1 MRHGRTGLSSVS
13 SPLLKSPSIHLGNIL
28 LIASLTKTLSES
40 GTRNLDPNSI
50 PISEPLVIQILRKH
64 SLEPSK
70 KLDFFN
76 WCRSVKPNF
85 KHSAVT
91 YSHIFRTL
99 CRSGFVEEVPNLL
112 FAMKEDGVLVDSDTF
127 KFLLDA
133 FIRSGKFDS
142 ALEILDFMEELG
154 AGLNLRVYD
163 SVLVALIRK
172 DQVGLALSLFFKL
185 LEACNGND
193 DGNSVDSSL
202 PGSIAINELLVAL
215 RKAHMRREF
224 KQVFDILRE
233 KREFEFDTCG
243 YNICIHSFGCWGD
256 LGASL
261 KLFKEMKEKEKS
273 FGSFGPDLCTYNS
286 LIDVLCLVGKV
297 KDALVVWEE
306 LKVSGHEPDAFT
318 YRILIQGCS
327 KSYRMDDATK
337 IFSEMQYNGFA
348 MDTVVYNSLLN
359 GLFKARKV
367 MEACQF
373 FEKMVQDGVRA
384 SCWTYNILIDG
395 LFRNGRAEAAYTLF
409 CDLKKKGQ
417 FVDGIT
423 YSIVVLQLC
432 REGQLEG
439 ALRLVEEMEARGF
452 IVDLVTITSL
462 LIGFHKQG
470 RWDWTE
476 RLMKHIRD
484 GNLVPN
490 VLKWKANMEASMK
503 NPPKNRKDYTPL
515 FPSKGDFREIM
526 NLLGSVGQAMGT
538 NLDSEDCDEKD
549 QEKPSIDTDQWS
561 SSPYMDQLANQGK
574 STERSSQLFSLIRG
588 QRVQEKGIGSFD
600 VDMVNTFLSIF
611 LAKGKLS
618 LACKLFEVF
627 TDMGV
632 DPVSYTYNSIMSS
645 FVKKGYFNEAWGVL
659 NEMDEKVCPA
669 DIATYNLIIQ
679 GLGKMGR
686 ADIASSVLD
695 KLMKQGGYLDVVMYN
710 TLVNALGKAGRVDEA
725 SKLFEQMRTSGINP
739 DVITYNTLIEVHTKA
754 GQLQDAYKF
763 LKMMLDA
770 GCSPNHVTDTI
781 LDNLGKEIEKMRLQ
795 KASMVRTDNGDE
807 T

>member
-1 MRHGRTGLSSVS
+1 MRHARTAISSLS
-13 SPLLKSPSIHLGNIL
+13 SPLLKNPSIHLGNIL
-28 LIASLTKTLSES
+28 LIASITKTLSES

-50 PISEPLVIQILRKH
+50 PLSETLVLQILRKN

-76 WCRSVKPNF
+76 WCRSFKPNV

-112 FAMKEDGVLVDSDTF
+112 LSMKEDDVLVDSETF

-133 FIRSGKFDS
+133 LIRSGKFDT
-142 ALEILDFMEELG
+142 AFDILDYMEELG
-154 AGLNLRVYD
+154 ARLNPSVYD
-163 SVLVALIRK
+163 SVLVALVKK
-172 DQVGLALSLFFKL
+172 DQVNLALSIFFKL

-193 DGNSVDSSL
+193 NGNSVACSL
-202 PGSIAINELLVAL
+202 PGSIAINGLLVAL
-215 RKAHMRREF
+215 RKADMKAEF
-224 KQVFDILRE
+224 KQVFDKLRG
-233 KREFEFDTCG
+233 KKEFELDTQG

-261 KLFKEMKEKEKS
+261 SLFKEMKQKEKS
-273 FGSFGPDLCTYNS
+273 LSSGSSGPDLCTYNS
-286 LIDVLCLVGKV
+286 LLHVLCLVGKV
-297 KDALVVWEE
+297 KDALAVWEE
-306 LKVSGHEPDAFT
+306 LKVSGHEPDLFT

-327 KSYRMDDATK
+327 KSYRIDDALK

-348 MDTVVYNSLLN
+348 PDTVVYNSLLN
-359 GLFKARKV
+359 GLLKARKV
-367 MEACQF
+367 MEACQLF
-373 FEKMVQDGVRA
+373 AKMVQAGVRA

-417 FVDGIT
+417 FVDGVT

-432 REGQLEG
+432 REGQLEE
-439 ALRLVEEMEARGF
+439 ALRLAEEMEARGF
-452 IVDLVTITSL
+452 VVDLVTITSL

-484 GNLVPN
+484 GNLVPS
-490 VLKWKANMEASMK
+490 VLKWKANLEALMK

-515 FPSKGDFREIM
+515 FPYKVDFREIIAA
-526 NLLGSVGQAMGT
+526 GQDMGT
-538 NLDSEDCDEKD
+538 NVDSEEFDKMD
-549 QEKPSIDTDQWS
+549 QEMSSTETDQWS
-561 SSPYMDQLANQGK
+561 SSPYMDQLANQVRP
-574 STERSSQLFSLIRG
+574 TEQSSLLFSLSKG
-588 QRVQEKGIGSFD
+588 QRVKEKGIGSFD

-618 LACKLFEVF
+618 LACKLFEIF

-632 DPVSYTYNSIMSS
+632 DPVSYTYNSIMSA
-645 FVKKGYFNEAWGVL
+645 FVKKGYINEAWGVL

-669 DIATYNLIIQ
+669 DIATYNMIIQ

-686 ADIASSVLD
+686 ADIASSVVD
-695 KLMKQGGYLDVVMYN
+695 QLMKQGGYLDLVMYN
-710 TLVNALGKAGRVDEA
+710 TLINALGKAGRIEEA

-754 GQLQDAYKF
+754 GQLKDAYKF
-763 LKMMLDA
+763 LRMMLDA

-781 LDNLGKEIEKMRLQ
+781 LDNLGKEIEKLRLQ
-795 KASMVRTDNGDE
+795 KASILRTNSQGDD